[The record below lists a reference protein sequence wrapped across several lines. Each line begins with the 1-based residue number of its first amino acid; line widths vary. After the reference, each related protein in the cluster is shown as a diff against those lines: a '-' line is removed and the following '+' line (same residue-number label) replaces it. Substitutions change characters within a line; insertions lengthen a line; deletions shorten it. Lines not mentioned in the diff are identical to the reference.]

1 MAVYQDVKTK
11 TWYVSFPYRD
21 DSGKVKVKTKRGF
34 ALKRDAVTY
43 EDDLKKKP
51 EIQTETYDTFEDMLG
66 YFLDSK
72 RGNANEESIH
82 EYDRIAR
89 LFFGSLMKKKMSRIK
104 PRDMVEVKSHI
115 AATDYSKRYKNTGL
129 QLLKSISK
137 FSNVYY
143 DYPDHAKTI
152 TKVKESSLDTK
163 EMQIWTPQQ
172 FDLFLNS
179 VDGYVYKAYFLLLF
193 RTGLRRS
200 EGKALLKSD
209 IKNGVLNVDKSLKH
223 FSQGIQPLK
232 TLSSRRKIALDP
244 FTLEYLNP
252 LLELP
257 GEFLF
262 GNNEPL
268 GISSIQRAF
277 SKGIERCNEKLRA
290 EGKEEIPVV
299 RIHDLRHS
307 HASYLIGQ
315 GANVVAVSKRL
326 GHSDVNMTLKVY
338 THLLK
343 ESESKVLQ
351 ILAEI

>member
-34 ALKRDAVTY
+34 ILKRDAVTF
-43 EDDLKKKP
+43 EDDLRKKP
-51 EIQTETYDTFEDMLG
+51 EIQTETYDTFEDMLK

-72 RGNANEESIH
+72 RGNANVESIH
-82 EYDRIAR
+82 EYDPLLTKR
-89 LFFGSLMKKKMSRIK
+89 MSRIK
-104 PRDMVEVKSHI
+104 PRDMVEMKSQI

-129 QLLKSISK
+129 QLLKSISR
-137 FSNVYY
+137 FANVYY

-152 TKVKESSLDTK
+152 TKVKESSLDVK

-172 FDLFLNS
+172 FDLFLRH
-179 VDGYVYKAYFLLLF
+179 VDDYVVKAYFLLLF

-209 IKNGVLNVDKSLKH
+209 IKNGILNVDKSIKH

-244 FTLEYLNP
+244 FTLQFLNP

-268 GISSIQRAF
+268 GISTIQRAF
-277 SKGIERCNEKLRA
+277 TKGIERCNENLRA
-290 EGKEEIPVV
+290 AGEEDIPVV

-343 ESESKVLQ
+343 ESELKVLQ
-351 ILAEI
+351 ILAQI

>member
-1 MAVYQDVKTK
+1 MAVYQDVKNK

-21 DSGKVKVKTKRGF
+21 DAGKIKVKTKRGF
-34 ALKRDAVTY
+34 TLKREAQSY

-89 LFFGSLMKKKMSRIK
+89 LFFGPLLNKRMSKIK
-104 PRDMVEVKSHI
+104 PRDMIEVKSKI
-115 AATDYSKRYKNTGL
+115 SATDYSKRYKNTGL

-137 FSNVYY
+137 FANVYY

-152 TKVKESSLDTK
+152 TKVKETSLDTK

-172 FDLFLNS
+172 FDLFMNA
-179 VDGYVYKAYFLLLF
+179 VDGYIYKAYFLLLF

-209 IKNGVLNVDKSLKH
+209 IKNGIINVDKSLKH
-223 FSQGIQPLK
+223 NTQGIQPLK

-244 FTLEYLNP
+244 FTLEFLNP
-252 LLELP
+252 LLEFP

-262 GNNEPL
+262 GNHEPL

-277 SKGIERCNEKLRA
+277 TKGIEKCNDQLRA
-290 EGKEEIPVV
+290 EGKDEIPVI

-315 GANVVAVSKRL
+315 GANVVAVSRRL

-351 ILAEI
+351 ILADI

>member
-1 MAVYQDVKTK
+1 MAVYQDVKNK

-34 ALKRDAVTY
+34 SLKREAQIY

-51 EIQTETYDTFEDMLG
+51 EIQTETYDTFEDMLN

-89 LFFGSLMKKKMSRIK
+89 LFFGDLLEKRMSRIK
-104 PRDMVEVKSHI
+104 PRDMVEIKSQI

-137 FSNVYY
+137 FANVYY
-143 DYPDHAKTI
+143 DYPDHAKTL
-152 TKVKESSLDTK
+152 TKVKETSLDKK

-179 VDGYVYKAYFLLLF
+179 VDGYVYQAYFLLLF

-209 IKNGVLNVDKSLKH
+209 IKNGVVNVDKSLKH
-223 FSQGIQPLK
+223 YSQGIQPLK

-244 FTLEYLNP
+244 FTLEFLNP

-262 GNNEPL
+262 GNHEPL
-268 GISSIQRAF
+268 GISSIQRSF
-277 SKGIERCNEKLRA
+277 SLGIKKCNERLKD
-290 EGKEEIPVV
+290 EGKELIPVI

-315 GANVVAVSKRL
+315 GANIVAVSRRL

>member
-1 MAVYQDVKTK
+1 MAVYQDTKTK

-21 DSGKVKVKTKRGF
+21 DTGKVKVKTKRGF
-34 ALKRDAVTY
+34 ILKRDAVTF
-43 EDDLKKKP
+43 EDDLRKKP
-51 EIQTETYDTFEDMLG
+51 EIQTETYDTFEDMLN

-82 EYDRIAR
+82 EYDRVAR
-89 LFFGSLMKKKMSRIK
+89 LFFSPLMTKRMSRIK
-104 PRDMVEVKSHI
+104 PRDMVEMKSQI

-129 QLLKSISK
+129 QLLKSISR
-137 FSNVYY
+137 FANVYY

-152 TKVKESSLDTK
+152 TKVKESSLDVK

-179 VDGYVYKAYFLLLF
+179 VDEYVVKAYFLLLF

-209 IKNGVLNVDKSLKH
+209 IKNCILNVDKSIKH

-244 FTLEYLNP
+244 FTLQFLNP

-268 GISSIQRAF
+268 GISTIQRAF
-277 SKGIERCNEKLRA
+277 TKGIERCNEKLRS
-290 EGKEEIPVV
+290 ENKVEIPVV

-307 HASYLIGQ
+307 HASYLIGS

-343 ESESKVLQ
+343 ESEVKVLN
-351 ILAEI
+351 ILDAI

>member
-1 MAVYQDVKTK
+1 MAVYQDVKNK

-34 ALKRDAVTY
+34 TLKREAQNY

-51 EIQTETYDTFEDMLG
+51 EIQTETYDTFEDMLK
-66 YFLDSK
+66 YFLDSR
-72 RGNANEESIH
+72 RGNANDESIH
-82 EYDRIAR
+82 EYDRVAR
-89 LFFGSLMKKKMSRIK
+89 LFFGDLLKKRMSRIK
-104 PRDMVEVKSHI
+104 PRDMVEIKSKI

-129 QLLKSISK
+129 QLLKSISR
-137 FSNVYY
+137 FANIYY
-143 DYPDHAKTI
+143 DYPDYAKTI
-152 TKVKESSLDTK
+152 TKIKESSLDFK
-163 EMQIWTPQQ
+163 EMQIWTPGQ
-172 FDLFLNS
+172 FSLFLNC
-179 VDGYVYKAYFLLLF
+179 VDEYVVKAYFLLLF
-193 RTGLRRS
+193 RTGMRRS
-200 EGKALLKSD
+200 EGKALLKTD
-209 IKNGVLNVDKSLKH
+209 IKNGIVNVDKSIKH

-244 FTLEYLNP
+244 FTLEFLNP

-262 GNNEPL
+262 GNHEPI
-268 GISSIQRAF
+268 GISTIQRSF
-277 SKGIERCNEKLRA
+277 TKGIEKCNDQLRA
-290 EGKEEIPVV
+290 EGKEEIPVI

-315 GANVVAVSKRL
+315 GANIVAVSRRL

-338 THLLK
+338 THLLM

-351 ILAEI
+351 ILADI